1 MPGRT
6 AATAPQANRVCL
18 PDRVAW
24 RAHDWLGAIML
35 RVGRQSI
42 ASAAAALVAELSLSM
57 ASAQSVSDSPRP
69 HNWDSSLA
77 LFDSRVWLL

>member
-1 MPGRT
+1 
-6 AATAPQANRVCL
+6 
-18 PDRVAW
+18 
-24 RAHDWLGAIML
+24 ML

-57 ASAQSVSDSPRP
+57 ASAQSVSDSTPP